1 MNYRIYDN
9 YRIIIVRFIMREFRI
24 IIGINMIFNS
34 LEIYKFKN
42 FENLFNAF
50 YLEIKKKDR
59 IFIQFIVTHYD
70 YDLKLNMY
78 IFINAD

>member
-1 MNYRIYDN
+1 
-9 YRIIIVRFIMREFRI
+9 
-24 IIGINMIFNS
+24 MIFNF

-42 FENLFNAF
+42 FENLMRFTNF
-50 YLEIKKKDR
+50 IQKLKRKDR

>member
-9 YRIIIVRFIMREFRI
+9 YRIIIVRFIMKGFKI

-42 FENLFNAF
+42 FENLMRFMN
-50 YLEIKKKDR
+50 
-59 IFIQFIVTHYD
+59 FI
-70 YDLKLNMY
+70 
-78 IFINAD
+78 